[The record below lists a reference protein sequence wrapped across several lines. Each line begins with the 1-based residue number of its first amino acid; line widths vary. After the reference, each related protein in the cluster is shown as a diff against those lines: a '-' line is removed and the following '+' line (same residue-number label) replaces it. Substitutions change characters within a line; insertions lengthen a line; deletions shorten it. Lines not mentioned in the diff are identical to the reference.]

1 MKALRSYH
9 QANLY
14 LSGILDKSS
23 PMAMYSKELVDDEIA
38 NKIKEVKFSI
48 YMNMGQI
55 YIYQEKFEKGIDM

>member
-1 MKALRSYH
+1 
-9 QANLY
+9 
-14 LSGILDKSS
+14 
-23 PMAMYSKELVDDEIA
+23 MAMYSKELVDDEIA